1 MDNSLD
7 QNTPN
12 TITTGALMPSYSSFT
27 TYSQAGSQM
36 PPHTPQVLHGYPH
49 PAHSH
54 HAQHQLAQLSSGHRF
69 ASQYAPQTATGPWTT
84 GPTAAMPWPS
94 PGSANGTLLN
104 ATALPSVPSAL
115 AGHWSMF
122 PNATTS
128 LGHATDGSGHAQ
140 PHPYPRGKLTTT
152 LWEDEGTMC
161 YQVDARGY
169 CVARRQDNNMINGT
183 KLLNVVGMSRGKRD
197 GILKNEKGRV
207 VVKVGA
213 MHLKGVW
220 IPFCRARTLAAQ
232 YNILEVLYPLFVDDP
247 SLHLYSPTLYS
258 PTSPINQQ
266 QQQQQ
271 RVAVSNVSAGSL
283 GMSPYRPQYSNDPA
297 YLSAMATH
305 PTVASGQSSVT
316 NSPGSMHDLA
326 HGLSGMMTV
335 PETNGGTNTMGD
347 ASAGNATP
355 ASTMANSGVSNTMM
369 APAHHFAYPSSMH
382 GGNGIMASS
391 QSSAG
396 AVARSTALI
405 STRSGILPGYDRS
418 ANRYAPYGVMAYP
431 RRNSPQQPAT
441 STSSPGYAEAMGTS
455 NHGDNQF
462 VPAGAGF
469 NGNNPYAM
477 PAPRSQ
483 LAQLASAA
491 EETAAAYASA
501 PGNHEGDASNE
512 FVGYGTTTGHHES
525 AYANSNGCT
534 HSDPAG
540 DATTYPLGSQ
550 AGESGP
556 HGGGSSATLSAG
568 SFQSFQNHFQAISL
582 PPPQPPSG
590 FTTGSPSPADAA
602 GSMYTTTPTMQS
614 LGDGSSSANLPR
626 IDPTV
631 KKELTEPS
639 DGSSSNANPALQNFS
654 PGFYSKSSN
663 EVHTALHKA

>member
-1 MDNSLD
+1 
-7 QNTPN
+7 
-12 TITTGALMPSYSSFT
+12 
-27 TYSQAGSQM
+27 M
-36 PPHTPQVLHGYPH
+36 PPHTPHVLHGYPH
-49 PAHSH
+49 PAHSPH
-54 HAQHQLAQLSSGHRF
+54 TQHQLAQLSSGHRF
-69 ASQYAPQTATGPWTT
+69 ASQYAPQAATSPWAT
-84 GPTAAMPWPS
+84 GPTAAMPWPG
-94 PGSANGTLLN
+94 PGSANGALLN
-104 ATALPSVPSAL
+104 ATALPSVPSTL

-122 PNATTS
+122 PNATAS

-161 YQVDARGY
+161 YQVDARGF

-220 IPFCRARTLAAQ
+220 IPFCRARSLAAQ
-232 YNILEVLYPLFVDDP
+232 NNLLDDLYPLFVDDP

-266 QQQQQ
+266 QQQQEQQQQ
-271 RVAVSNVSAGSL
+271 RVAVSGVSAGSL
-283 GMSPYRPQYSNDPA
+283 GMSSYRPPYTNDPA
-297 YLSAMATH
+297 YLNAMATH
-305 PTVASGQSSVT
+305 PTVTSGQSSVT
-316 NSPGSMHDLA
+316 NSPGSMHDLT
-326 HGLSGMMTV
+326 HGLSNMMTV
-335 PETNGGTNTMGD
+335 PEGSGSANAMGD
-347 ASAGNATP
+347 ASASSAAP
-355 ASTMANSGVSNTMM
+355 VSSMANPGVSSAMM
-369 APAHHFAYPSSMH
+369 APAHHFAHPSSLH
-382 GGNGIMASS
+382 GGNSVMASP
-391 QSSAG
+391 QSSVG

-405 STRSGILPGYDRS
+405 STRSGILSGYDRS
-418 ANRYAPYGVMAYP
+418 ASRYAPYGVMAYP
-431 RRNSPQQPAT
+431 RRDSPQQQAV
-441 STSSPGYAEAMGTS
+441 STSSPGYPEAMGTS
-455 NHGDNQF
+455 THGNNQF
-462 VPAGAGF
+462 VPAAGAGF
-469 NGNNPYAM
+469 NGNHPYAV

-491 EETAAAYASA
+491 EETAAAYAPA
-501 PGNHEGDASNE
+501 PGNHDGDASNE
-512 FVGYGTTTGHHES
+512 FVGYDAATGHHES

-550 AGESGP
+550 ASDGGA
-556 HGGGSSATLSAG
+556 HGSGSSATLSAG

-602 GSMYTTTPTMQS
+602 GSMYTTTPAMQS
-614 LGDGSSSANLPR
+614 LGDGSASANLPR

-631 KKELTEPS
+631 KKEITEPS
-639 DGSSSNANPALQNFS
+639 EGSSVNANSALQNFS
-654 PGFYSKSSN
+654 PGFYSKSAN